1 MKAGRWASVFSVL
14 AFLATSVTAQRE
26 QVSELARLQ
35 DLVGKARIT
44 MSQAIE
50 IAAREVKDGKPFR
63 AELQIE
69 DSQAQYEI
77 TMIAGEQRF
86 EVEID
91 ALDGKV
97 LNVQK
102 EEIEKTAG
110 LRWNFD
116 KDPAATLPS
125 GWVVRQNNPT
135 KELAKWTIE
144 PDTDAMSKPNVLN
157 VKSLNGNATYNLTL
171 IEKAVY
177 KNLNLM
183 VKVRGNTGQD
193 DQGGGL
199 IWRCQDE
206 NNYYVCRIN
215 PLENNYRVYK
225 VVNGKRTMLQSAD
238 FETPTGQWFTLRVRM
253 VGNDIAC
260 YCDGKKWLE
269 IKDDAFKDA
278 GMIGLWTKADASSS
292 FDNLQVWPITDSRD
306 NPTKKPA
313 ADKDK

>member
-1 MKAGRWASVFSVL
+1 MTAWRWACIFSGL
-14 AFLATSVTAQRE
+14 AFLATSATARGE
-26 QVSELARLQ
+26 EISELARIQ
-35 DLVGKARIT
+35 DLIGKTRIT

-63 AELQIE
+63 AELQME
-69 DSQAQYEI
+69 DGQAQYEV
-77 TMIAGEQRF
+77 TMIAGEQRV

-91 ALDGKV
+91 AVDGKV
-97 LNVQK
+97 LDIQK
-102 EEIEKTAG
+102 EEMEQTAG

-116 KDPAATLPS
+116 KDPAATLPT
-125 GWVVRQNNPT
+125 GWIVRQNHPT
-135 KELAKWTIE
+135 KELAKWVIE
-144 PDTDAMSKPNVLN
+144 PDADAMSKPNVLN
-157 VKSLNGNATYNLTL
+157 VKTANGNATYNLAL

-177 KNLNLM
+177 KNLNVM
-183 VKVRGNTGQD
+183 VKVRGNTGRD

-225 VVNGKRTMLQSAD
+225 VVNGKRTMLQSVD

-253 VGNDIAC
+253 KGNEIAC

-269 IKDDAFKDA
+269 VKDDTFKDA
-278 GMIGLWTKADASSS
+278 GMIGLWTKADAGSS
-292 FDNLQVWPITDSRD
+292 FDNLQAWPITDSKD
-306 NPTKKPA
+306 SQAKEPTKR
-313 ADKDK
+313 DK